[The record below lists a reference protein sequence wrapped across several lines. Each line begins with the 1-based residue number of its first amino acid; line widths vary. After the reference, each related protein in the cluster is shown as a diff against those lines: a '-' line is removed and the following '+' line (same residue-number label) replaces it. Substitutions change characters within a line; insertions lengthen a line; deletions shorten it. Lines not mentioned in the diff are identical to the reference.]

1 MQIGSISGSSLI
13 VGMLVFGSLLGGCAT
28 NHPEQESQR
37 QAAYRA
43 ATGAPVHGF
52 RFFGSLY
59 SWEPLG
65 NQQLAVYT
73 RPNQAWLLDVPGCNE
88 LPFATAIGLTSNMH
102 EVMTG
107 FDHVLTGHGNVPCT
121 ITQIRPI
128 DVSKL
133 KAAREAQRKIEEKPR
148 APTDTP

>member
-1 MQIGSISGSSLI
+1 MQIHSISRSSLI
-13 VGMLVFGSLLGGCAT
+13 VGVLVFGSLLGGCAT
-28 NHPEQESQR
+28 NHPERESQR

-43 ATGAPVHGF
+43 ATGAPVHSF

-107 FDHVLTGHGNVPCT
+107 FDHILTGRGNVPCT

-133 KAAREAQRKIEEKPR
+133 KAAREAQRKIEERPR
-148 APTDTP
+148 PPKDTP

>member
-1 MQIGSISGSSLI
+1 MLIRSIPSSSLI
-13 VGMLVFGSLLGGCAT
+13 VGVLVFGGLLGGCAT
-28 NHPEQESQR
+28 NYPQRESQR
-37 QAAYRA
+37 QAAYQA
-43 ATGAPVHGF
+43 ATGAPVRSF

-59 SWEPLG
+59 SWGPLG

-107 FDHVLTGHGNVPCT
+107 FDHILTGRGNVPCT

-148 APTDTP
+148 PPTDKP

>member
-1 MQIGSISGSSLI
+1 MFRSSL
-13 VGMLVFGSLLGGCAT
+13 VAAGVLAFASLPGCAT
-28 NHPEQESQR
+28 NHPERESQR

-43 ATGAPVHGF
+43 ATGAPVRSF

-65 NQQLAVYT
+65 DRQLAVYT

-102 EVMTG
+102 EVTTG
-107 FDHVLTGHGNVPCT
+107 FDHVLTGRGNIPCT
-121 ITQIRPI
+121 ITQIRPV
-128 DVSKL
+128 DMGKL
-133 KAAREAQRKIEEKPR
+133 KAAREARRTIEEKPR
-148 APTDTP
+148 PPSGTP

>member
-1 MQIGSISGSSLI
+1 MQIRSISRSSLI
-13 VGMLVFGSLLGGCAT
+13 VGVLVFGALLGGCAT
-28 NHPEQESQR
+28 SHPERESQR

-43 ATGAPVHGF
+43 ATGAPVRSF

-65 NQQLAVYT
+65 DQQLAVYT

-107 FDHVLTGHGNVPCT
+107 FDHVLTGHGNIPCT
-121 ITQIRPI
+121 IMQIRPI
-128 DVSKL
+128 DVGKL
-133 KAAREAQRKIEEKPR
+133 KAAQEARRKIEEKPR
-148 APTDTP
+148 PPKDTP